1 MGARTLRAG
10 KKPFANKKWYNPKVH
25 TGWDKHMTPRGR
37 RIKSLKAHGRN
48 LLATA
53 RSLLALSNVNS
64 GKKGDRQTY
73 LKAKADA
80 KYFFKK
86 YEESK

>member
-1 MGARTLRAG
+1 MTKAV
-10 KKPFANKKWYNPKVH
+10 KWYKPEIH
-25 TGWDKHMTPRGR
+25 TGWDKDMTPRGR
-37 RIKSLKAHGRN
+37 RIKSLRAHGRD

-53 RSLLALSNVNS
+53 RSLQALSNVNS
-64 GKKGDRQTY
+64 GKKGDKQTY
-73 LKAKADA
+73 LRAKADA